1 MHIKK
6 QYGGRAKKSKVS
18 AFFKFLRLEDK
29 SKKLEM
35 VQGWLFNSLL
45 SFFFYFSLC
54 IKVFRNLY
62 IITGNRFKINLR
74 KFWLICETNCKL
86 IFLNLI
92 PIIIK
97 LLLCVYVKLK
107 VKFNIG
113 LLRRIIL
120 MIKYMN
126 NIRVNIIKCVKYF

>member
-1 MHIKK
+1 M
-6 QYGGRAKKSKVS
+6 
-18 AFFKFLRLEDK
+18 
-29 SKKLEM
+29 
-35 VQGWLFNSLL
+35 
-45 SFFFYFSLC
+45 
-54 IKVFRNLY
+54 
-62 IITGNRFKINLR
+62 
-74 KFWLICETNCKL
+74 
-86 IFLNLI
+86 FLNLI

-97 LLLCVYVKLK
+97 LLLCLCKIVYVKLK